1 MNEPIYLDNNATTKI
16 APEVIDAM
24 KPYLDEFWGN
34 PSSPYNHGNQVKRAI
49 DKARIQVAS
58 LIGAEDPNEI
68 IFTSGGSESNNM
80 ALHSGVQTLGNKSV
94 VISSPTEHSA
104 ILGPIEELQ
113 KKGHKVIWLSVN
125 EEGNVNLDGLHQVTM
140 QYLNSLTSIMWA
152 NNETGV
158 ISPIKEIIDIVKT
171 DDSLFHTDAV
181 QAVGKIPI
189 NVSEYDI
196 DMLSFSGHK
205 IYGPKGIGVLYAK
218 RGTRVHSLIHGGHQ
232 ERGRRGGTENV
243 LGIVGLGKACELTE
257 ERMNKDIEN
266 ISYLRDKLEQGILS
280 SCIGSVL
287 NGDKDNRLPNT
298 TNISFEHLDGEAILF
313 MLDDRNICVST
324 GSACESGSLE
334 ASHVLKSMEISRNMI
349 NGAIRFSLGRYSTE
363 NDVNRVLEE
372 LPNIIKKCRELVPH
386 LK

>member
-1 MNEPIYLDNNATTKI
+1 MSDPIYLDNNATTKI

-24 KPYLDEFWGN
+24 KPFLDEFWGN

-58 LIGAEDPNEI
+58 LIGADDPNEI

-80 ALHSGVQTLGNKSV
+80 ALQSGLQSLGDESV
-94 VISSPTEHSA
+94 IISSPTEHSA
-104 ILGPIEELQ
+104 ILGPIENLQ

-125 EEGNVNLDGLHQVTM
+125 SHGNLNLDGLNEVSKKFS
-140 QYLNSLTSIMWA
+140 NSLTSIMWA

-158 ISPIKEIIDIVKT
+158 ISPLKEIIDIVKSE
-171 DDSLFHTDAV
+171 DNLFHTDAV

-205 IYGPKGIGVLYAK
+205 IYGPKGIGVLYAR

-243 LGIVGLGKACELTE
+243 LGIVGIGKACELTQE
-257 ERMNKDIEN
+257 QMNEDIKR
-266 ISYLRDKLEQGILS
+266 ISILRDRLEEGILS
-280 SCIGSVL
+280 SCVGAVL
-287 NGDKDNRLPNT
+287 NGDKLNRLPNT
-298 TNISFEHLDGEAILF
+298 ANISFEYLDGEAILF
-313 MLDDRNICVST
+313 MLDDHDICVST

-349 NGAIRFSLGRYSTE
+349 NGAIRFSLGRFSTE
-363 NDVNRVLEE
+363 DDVNRVLTK
-372 LPNIIKKCRELVPH
+372 LPEIIRKCRELTPH

>member
-171 DDSLFHTDAV
+171 DDNLFHTDAV

-205 IYGPKGIGVLYAK
+205 IYGPKGIGVLYVK

-266 ISYLRDKLEQGILS
+266 ISYLRNKLEQGILS

>member
-24 KPYLDEFWGN
+24 KPFLDEFWGN

-80 ALHSGVQTLGNKSV
+80 ALQSGVQTLGNESV

-113 KKGHKVIWLSVN
+113 KKGHKVIWLGVN
-125 EEGNVNLDGLHQVTM
+125 EEGNVNLDGLHKVSM

-158 ISPIKEIIDIVKT
+158 ISPIKEITDIVKT
-171 DDSLFHTDAV
+171 DDNLFHTDAV

-257 ERMNKDIEN
+257 ERINKDIEN

>member
-1 MNEPIYLDNNATTKI
+1 MNEPIYFDNNATTKI

-24 KPYLDEFWGN
+24 KPFLDEFWGN

-49 DKARIQVAS
+49 DKARIHVAS

-80 ALHSGVQTLGNKSV
+80 ALQSGVQTLGNESV

-113 KKGHKVIWLSVN
+113 KKGHKVIWLGVN
-125 EEGNVNLDGLHQVTM
+125 EEGNVNLDGLHKVTM

-171 DDSLFHTDAV
+171 NDNLFHTDAV

-243 LGIVGLGKACELTE
+243 LGIVGLGKACEITE
-257 ERMNKDIEN
+257 ERINKDIKN

-280 SCIGSVL
+280 SCIGAVL
-287 NGDKDNRLPNT
+287 NGDKNKRLPNT

>member
-1 MNEPIYLDNNATTKI
+1 MSEPIYLDNNATTKI

-24 KPYLDEFWGN
+24 KPFLDEFWGN

-58 LIGAEDPNEI
+58 LIGADDPNEI

-80 ALHSGVQTLGNKSV
+80 ALQSGLQSLGDESV
-94 VISSPTEHSA
+94 IISSPTEHSA
-104 ILGPIEELQ
+104 ILGPIENLQ

-125 EEGNVNLDGLHQVTM
+125 SHGNLNLDGLNEVSKKFS
-140 QYLNSLTSIMWA
+140 NSLTSIMWA

-158 ISPIKEIIDIVKT
+158 ISPLKEIIDIVKSE
-171 DDSLFHTDAV
+171 DNLFHTDAV

-205 IYGPKGIGVLYAK
+205 IYGPKGIGVLYAR

-243 LGIVGLGKACELTE
+243 LGIVGIGKACELTQE
-257 ERMNKDIEN
+257 QMNEDIKR
-266 ISYLRDKLEQGILS
+266 ISILRDRLEEGILS
-280 SCIGSVL
+280 SCVGAVL
-287 NGDKDNRLPNT
+287 NGDKLNRLPNT

-313 MLDDRNICVST
+313 MLDDHDICVST

-349 NGAIRFSLGRYSTE
+349 NGAIRFSLGRFSTE
-363 NDVNRVLEE
+363 DDVNRVLTK
-372 LPNIIKKCRELVPH
+372 LPEIIRKCRELTPH

>member
-1 MNEPIYLDNNATTKI
+1 MSEPIYLDNNATTKI

-24 KPYLDEFWGN
+24 KPFLDEFWGN

-58 LIGAEDPNEI
+58 LIGADDPNEI

-80 ALHSGVQTLGNKSV
+80 ALQSGLQSLGDESV
-94 VISSPTEHSA
+94 IISSPTEHSA
-104 ILGPIEELQ
+104 ILGPIENLQ

-125 EEGNVNLDGLHQVTM
+125 SHGNLNLDGLNEVSKKFS
-140 QYLNSLTSIMWA
+140 NSLTSIMWA

-158 ISPIKEIIDIVKT
+158 ISPLKEIIDIVKSK
-171 DDSLFHTDAV
+171 DNLFHTDAV

-205 IYGPKGIGVLYAK
+205 IYGPKGIGVLYAR

-243 LGIVGLGKACELTE
+243 LGIVGIGKACELTQE
-257 ERMNKDIEN
+257 QMNEDIKR
-266 ISYLRDKLEQGILS
+266 ISILRDRLEEGILS
-280 SCIGSVL
+280 SCVGAVL
-287 NGDKDNRLPNT
+287 NGDKLNRLPNT

-313 MLDDRNICVST
+313 MLDDHDICVST

-349 NGAIRFSLGRYSTE
+349 NGAIRFSLGRFSTE
-363 NDVNRVLEE
+363 DDVNRVLTK
-372 LPNIIKKCRELVPH
+372 LPEIIRKCRELTPH

>member
-158 ISPIKEIIDIVKT
+158 ISPLKEIIDIVKSE
-171 DDSLFHTDAV
+171 DNLFHTDAV

-257 ERMNKDIEN
+257 ERINKDIEN
-266 ISYLRDKLEQGILS
+266 ISYLRDRLEEGILS
-280 SCIGSVL
+280 SCVGAVL
-287 NGDKDNRLPNT
+287 NGDKSNRLPNT

-313 MLDDRNICVST
+313 MLDDHDICVST

-349 NGAIRFSLGRYSTE
+349 NGAIRFSLGRFSTE
-363 NDVNRVLEE
+363 DDVDRVLTK
-372 LPNIIKKCRELVPH
+372 LPEIIRKCRDLTPI
-386 LK
+386 

>member
-24 KPYLDEFWGN
+24 KPFLDEFWGN

-80 ALHSGVQTLGNKSV
+80 ALQSGVQTLGNESV

-113 KKGHKVIWLSVN
+113 KKGHKVIWLGVN
-125 EEGNVNLDGLHQVTM
+125 EEGNVNLDGLHKVTM

-257 ERMNKDIEN
+257 ERLNKDIKN

-280 SCIGSVL
+280 SCIGAVL

-363 NDVNRVLEE
+363 NDVNRVLKE

>member
-1 MNEPIYLDNNATTKI
+1 MSEPIYLDNNATTKI

-24 KPYLDEFWGN
+24 KPFLDKFWGN

-49 DKARIQVAS
+49 DKARIKVAS
-58 LIGAEDPNEI
+58 LIGADDPNEI

-80 ALHSGVQTLGNKSV
+80 ALQSAMQTLGDESV

-104 ILGPIEELQ
+104 ILGPIDELQ
-113 KKGHKVIWLSVN
+113 KKDHKIVWLSVN
-125 EEGNVNLDGLHQVTM
+125 SQGNLNLDGLNEISKK
-140 QYLNSLTSIMWA
+140 YPNSLTSIMWA

-171 DDSLFHTDAV
+171 DDNLFHTDAV

-218 RGTRVHSLIHGGHQ
+218 RGTRVYSLIHGGHQ
-232 ERGRRGGTENV
+232 EKGRRGGTENV
-243 LGIVGLGKACELTE
+243 LGIIGLGKACELTE
-257 ERMNKDIEN
+257 NRMNEDMQN

-280 SCIGSVL
+280 SCIGAVS

-363 NDVNRVLEE
+363 SDVDRVLKE
-372 LPNIIKKCRELVPH
+372 LPNIINKCRNSVPY
-386 LK
+386 LR